1 MEQAQSAYDKVS
13 WIGGAGALPQ
23 SLQLQQATINYEAAL
38 ANYELATQGPTESQ
52 LRAAE
57 AQVAQAEGALE
68 RLLDSPTKSDLAVAE
83 AQVVQAQANLDR
95 LLDTPTEE
103 QLAIAQ
109 QQVRQSEISLE
120 QAELAQEGAQLVAPF
135 SGIIAQVN
143 IKLDEMASPGQPAVI
158 LVDLSEFYVDVG
170 VDELDVI
177 YLEAGQEVILTLD
190 ALQDETI
197 AGRVERVDPVATVTS
212 GVVSYVVRVTIDE
225 PDPRLRAGMTASVD
239 VITSR
244 HVDVLTVPNRAIKVD
259 RQTGRTYVEKLV
271 DQKPVETDVELG
283 LRSDQVSEIVSGL
296 EDGDEV
302 IIRGVSSLERL
313 QQTFGGGP
321 PGF

>member
-1 MEQAQSAYDKVS
+1 MNKIAILCSGGDVSGMNPAIKHFVEYSIENGLTPYFIYDGFEGLIDNKIYQADYKDVTGIINRGGTKIRSARSERFKDP
-13 WIGGAGALPQ
+13 LF
-23 SLQLQQATINYEAAL
+23 
-38 ANYELATQGPTESQ
+38 
-52 LRAAE
+52 RA
-57 AQVAQAEGALE
+57 
-68 RLLDSPTKSDLAVAE
+68 
-83 AQVVQAQANLDR
+83 QAQANLDR
-95 LLDTPTEE
+95 LLDTPTED

-109 QQVRQSEISLE
+109 QQVRQSEIALE
-120 QAELAQEGAQLVAPF
+120 QAKLAQEGAQLVAPF
-135 SGIIAQVN
+135 SGTVAQVN
-143 IKLDEMASPGQPAVI
+143 IKLDEMVSPGQPAVV

-177 YLEAGQEVILTLD
+177 YLEEGQEVILTLD
-190 ALQDETI
+190 ALQEKTI
-197 AGRVERVDPVATVTS
+197 AGRVERVDPVATVAS

-239 VITSR
+239 VITAR

-313 QQTFGGGP
+313 QQSFGGGP